1 MINGSRVHYHCRRF
15 GSDARHRRA
24 GYQDSAAVARQ
35 VGYFAEQTDSRG
47 VRHLRGFDTQGRPYH
62 ATVNQDGRVKA
73 MVGGAVIEFTVA
85 DAD

>member
-1 MINGSRVHYHCRRF
+1 MVLGSTIIAVAL
-15 GSDARHRRA
+15 GLTPVTD
-24 GYQDSAAVARQ
+24 GQVIQDSAAVARQ
-35 VGYFAEQTDSRG
+35 VGHFAEQTDSRG

>member
-1 MINGSRVHYHCRRF
+1 MVLGSTIIAVAL
-15 GSDARHRRA
+15 GLTPVTD
-24 GYQDSAAVARQ
+24 GQVIQDSAAVARQ
-35 VGYFAEQTDSRG
+35 VGHFAEQTDSRG

-62 ATVNQDGRVKA
+62 ATVNQDGLVKA